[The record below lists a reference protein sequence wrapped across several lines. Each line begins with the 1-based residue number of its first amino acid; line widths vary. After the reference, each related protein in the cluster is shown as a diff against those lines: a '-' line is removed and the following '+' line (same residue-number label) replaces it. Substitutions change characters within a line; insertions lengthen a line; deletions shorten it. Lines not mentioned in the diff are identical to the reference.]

1 LLGDAF
7 FEFQCFAAGCFVR
20 MPTRRAPGSDGRP
33 FIVSKVF
40 PRSGG
45 VHHLSY
51 FGIAPRR
58 RATVRMASHVLNSAV
73 LARPLAATRATRA
86 SRVAARCDPR
96 EDGVIVPNVRVAG
109 VLAGAALALLPAAPA
124 LAAGKQPIDWLLEE
138 TVTGASSLGGIVK
151 DSLAESGI
159 ATKEAPA
166 PGFTSDDESASSETE
181 SGGDGIDVGSTAL
194 KFGKLGAILVF
205 ADVVT
210 FAVMGRSVL
219 GIMDDGGE
227 EGWKEKMA
235 DKITERVVEKQK
247 RADAEAGVQSS
258 EPNDE

>member
-1 LLGDAF
+1 M
-7 FEFQCFAAGCFVR
+7 R
-20 MPTRRAPGSDGRP
+20 PPGGWRHRP
-33 FIVSKVF
+33 E
-40 PRSGG
+40 R
-45 VHHLSY
+45 
-51 FGIAPRR
+51 PRR
-58 RATVRMASHVLNSAV
+58 GCARGSRPRAA
-73 LARPLAATRATRA
+73 
-86 SRVAARCDPR
+86 
-96 EDGVIVPNVRVAG
+96 
-109 VLAGAALALLPAAPA
+109 PAAPA

-166 PGFTSDDESASSETE
+166 PGFTSDDGSASSETE
-181 SGGDGIDVGSTAL
+181 SGGDGIDVGSTAV

-235 DKITERVVEKQK
+235 DKVTERVVEKQK

-258 EPNDE
+258 TNDGDE

>member
-1 LLGDAF
+1 
-7 FEFQCFAAGCFVR
+7 
-20 MPTRRAPGSDGRP
+20 
-33 FIVSKVF
+33 
-40 PRSGG
+40 
-45 VHHLSY
+45 
-51 FGIAPRR
+51 
-58 RATVRMASHVLNSAV
+58 MASHVLNSAI
-73 LARPLAATRATRA
+73 LARALAATRATHA

-166 PGFTSDDESASSETE
+166 PGFTSDDGSASSETE
-181 SGGDGIDVGSTAL
+181 SGGDGIDVGSTAV

-258 EPNDE
+258 TNEGEPNE

>member
-1 LLGDAF
+1 
-7 FEFQCFAAGCFVR
+7 
-20 MPTRRAPGSDGRP
+20 M
-33 FIVSKVF
+33 
-40 PRSGG
+40 
-45 VHHLSY
+45 
-51 FGIAPRR
+51 
-58 RATVRMASHVLNSAV
+58 RMASHVLNSAV

-181 SGGDGIDVGSTAL
+181 SGGDGIDVGSTAV

-258 EPNDE
+258 TNEGEPNE

>member
-1 LLGDAF
+1 
-7 FEFQCFAAGCFVR
+7 
-20 MPTRRAPGSDGRP
+20 M
-33 FIVSKVF
+33 
-40 PRSGG
+40 
-45 VHHLSY
+45 
-51 FGIAPRR
+51 
-58 RATVRMASHVLNSAV
+58 RMASHVLNSAV

-166 PGFTSDDESASSETE
+166 PGFTSDDGSASSETE
-181 SGGDGIDVGSTAL
+181 GGIDVGSTAV

>member
-1 LLGDAF
+1 
-7 FEFQCFAAGCFVR
+7 
-20 MPTRRAPGSDGRP
+20 M
-33 FIVSKVF
+33 
-40 PRSGG
+40 
-45 VHHLSY
+45 
-51 FGIAPRR
+51 
-58 RATVRMASHVLNSAV
+58 RMASHVLNSAV

-109 VLAGAALALLPAAPA
+109 VLAGAALALLPAVPA

>member
-1 LLGDAF
+1 
-7 FEFQCFAAGCFVR
+7 
-20 MPTRRAPGSDGRP
+20 
-33 FIVSKVF
+33 
-40 PRSGG
+40 
-45 VHHLSY
+45 
-51 FGIAPRR
+51 
-58 RATVRMASHVLNSAV
+58 MASHVLNSAV

-109 VLAGAALALLPAAPA
+109 VLAGAALALPPAAPA

-166 PGFTSDDESASSETE
+166 PGFTSDDGSASSETE